1 MQKVLEPAG
10 IRTALL
16 TGGLTAKK
24 RRQVLEGL
32 ADGSIQAV
40 VGTYALIQDK
50 VVFHSLALAIT
61 VFAWTTIIGMYY
73 SCEKSVNYAFGD
85 TQRNK
90 IGTRLYMFY
99 YMVPCVVLYHARADA
114 LWAMTDIL
122 SAIYVMI
129 TILFIVTQQ
138 KEIFRLFNDFWFR
151 FLPAKE
157 QGENPP
163 VVSYGTLEDEGRV
176 QSEE

>member
-1 MQKVLEPAG
+1 
-10 IRTALL
+10 
-16 TGGLTAKK
+16 
-24 RRQVLEGL
+24 
-32 ADGSIQAV
+32 
-40 VGTYALIQDK
+40 
-50 VVFHSLALAIT
+50 
-61 VFAWTTIIGMYY
+61 
-73 SCEKSVNYAFGD
+73 
-85 TQRNK
+85 
-90 IGTRLYMFY
+90 
-99 YMVPCVVLYHARADA
+99 
-114 LWAMTDIL
+114 
-122 SAIYVMI
+122 MI